1 MATNEKHVVLIE
13 DDTDMHDVI
22 RMMLEPV
29 GYTLTCCTTGQEGVD
44 AARRET
50 PAVILLDIMLSSP
63 TEGFHLAYDMR
74 NDEVLRDTPI
84 IIISSIGQKMGMDFA
99 KELGSEY
106 VPVELFLEK
115 PLDTQRLREAVEQVI
130 KQRA

>member
-1 MATNEKHVVLIE
+1 MATSGKHVVLIE

-44 AARRET
+44 TVRRER
-50 PAVILLDIMLSSP
+50 PDVILLDIMLSSP
-63 TEGFHLAYDMR
+63 TEGFHLAYEMKK
-74 NDEVLRDTPI
+74 DEVLKDTPI

-99 KELGSEY
+99 KELGSDY

-115 PLDTQRLREAVEQVI
+115 PLDTQRLRESMEQVLE
-130 KQRA
+130 QRA

>member
-1 MATNEKHVVLIE
+1 MATNGKHVVLIE

-29 GYTLTCCTTGQEGVD
+29 GYTLTCCTTGKEGVD
-44 AARRET
+44 TARREK
-50 PAVILLDIMLSSP
+50 PDIILLDIMLSSP
-63 TEGFHLAYDMR
+63 TEGFHLAYEMR
-74 NDEVLRDTPI
+74 KDEVLKDTPI

-99 KELGSEY
+99 QELGSDY

-115 PLDTQRLREAVEQVI
+115 PLDTQQLRDSVEQVL